1 VTAGAWFAMG
11 AFDFWLDC
19 NQPPI
24 SEEELWDVQQI
35 GRELK
40 SLRSY
45 LEREFELLRNQS
57 VQERCSAVPRPPL
70 GFVVPDAR
78 VPTKD
83 SNPCTHITNTE
94 EAEEDQIDP
103 ISPQT
108 SGTVRVSRLQQI
120 FKAYEEKNF
129 SSGWTSESGQGCLKD
144 VVLSSAFSCIM
155 VVLIFINVII
165 LGVEVSVSAS
175 LGQEDVPPEFLYANA
190 GFMAFFLLEIGLR
203 ILALGCHDFWWGE
216 LATWNRFDCVVISL
230 GSVDLA
236 VSFWAEI
243 TAASLYARSVRM
255 THILRVAHA
264 LRSVRVVRFFRYR
277 TPLKAL
283 VLSIFSTVMPLIW
296 TLVLL
301 LILLYSFSIVLTQLV
316 VDDCRYRT
324 VEATGDPNAIPVCA
338 EHLQRHWSTVPE
350 SMNSL
355 FMGIT
360 GGIEWDELMRPLRDV
375 SVAAVCSLYVFILI
389 AVFAV
394 LNVLTAHFCNTA
406 IETASADQDVAVVRH
421 LHERHQIV
429 AKFRKLFAEIGASER
444 VTLPELQTAAAG
456 GSEIKVALESLG
468 ISTDNVSLLFRLI
481 DRDHNDTLDL
491 EEFVVGCMQLRGN
504 AKGLQLAKMDLDNRI
519 MRHRVKDL
527 REDVASVR
535 KSVQSLERSFH
546 TRFG

>member
-1 VTAGAWFAMG
+1 
-11 AFDFWLDC
+11 
-19 NQPPI
+19 
-24 SEEELWDVQQI
+24 LWDVQQI

-57 VQERCSAVPRPPL
+57 VQERCSAVSRPPL
-70 GFVVPDAR
+70 GFAVPDAR

-120 FKAYEEKNF
+120 FRAYEEKNF

-216 LATWNRFDCVVISL
+216 LATWNRFDCVVVSL

-264 LRSVRVVRFFRYR
+264 LRSVRIVRFFRYR

-316 VDDCRYRT
+316 VDDCRHRT
-324 VEATGDPNAIPVCA
+324 VEATGDPNAIPICA

-389 AVFAV
+389 
-394 LNVLTAHFCNTA
+394 
-406 IETASADQDVAVVRH
+406 
-421 LHERHQIV
+421 ERHQIV
-429 AKFRKLFAEIGASER
+429 AKFRKLFADIGGSER
-444 VTLPELQTAAAG
+444 VTLN
-456 GSEIKVALESLG
+456 ESRHKIGVWGLG
-468 ISTDNVSLLFRLI
+468 CS
-481 DRDHNDTLDL
+481 
-491 EEFVVGCMQLRGN
+491 
-504 AKGLQLAKMDLDNRI
+504 GLG
-519 MRHRVKDL
+519 
-527 REDVASVR
+527 
-535 KSVQSLERSFH
+535 F
-546 TRFG
+546 

>member
-1 VTAGAWFAMG
+1 MMRGVLLAAVLVSAAARGVDYAAEAEEAAKEAWKHAKDLAKSSKDTAKIADEVKAAGKGAKKAMEK
-11 AFDFWLDC
+11 AKEMDQKMTELY
-19 NQPPI
+19 
-24 SEEELWDVQQI
+24 EATKAATKLWDVQQI

-78 VPTKD
+78 
-83 SNPCTHITNTE
+83 
-94 EAEEDQIDP
+94 AEEDQIDP

-216 LATWNRFDCVVISL
+216 LATWNRFDCVVVSL

-338 EHLQRHWSTVPE
+338 EHLQRHWST
-350 SMNSL
+350 
-355 FMGIT
+355 
-360 GGIEWDELMRPLRDV
+360 EWDELMRPLRDV

-406 IETASADQDVAVVRH
+406 IETASADQDVAV
-421 LHERHQIV
+421 
-429 AKFRKLFAEIGASER
+429 
-444 VTLPELQTAAAG
+444 
-456 GSEIKVALESLG
+456 
-468 ISTDNVSLLFRLI
+468 
-481 DRDHNDTLDL
+481 DL

>member
-1 VTAGAWFAMG
+1 MG

-324 VEATGDPNAIPVCA
+324 VE
-338 EHLQRHWSTVPE
+338 
-350 SMNSL
+350 
-355 FMGIT
+355 
-360 GGIEWDELMRPLRDV
+360 EWDELMRPLRDV